1 MSLRDGPFQDL
12 RVPLTWT
19 AAVAVIVA
27 AIVGIALLLNDRRET
42 AQLQV
47 YGATKSVV
55 DTVSTPV
62 GRVVAAPGRWA
73 SAGVGGIQDYFFA
86 ASENHRLRQ
95 QLADMQRLHDETIRL
110 QNTNARLRAILG
122 LTVDPPLPM
131 TTAQIITDSRGPFAN
146 SRLADTG
153 TERGVMVGNPVMSD
167 HGLVGRVVG
176 VTRGASRVL
185 LLTDVSSRTPV
196 LVDRTNARAILTGD
210 GGAHPKMAYMRG
222 VDPVKIG
229 DRVLTSGDGGVF
241 PRGLPVGVAVR
252 GVDGTWRVKLD
263 SDDAPID
270 FVRILLFRSFD
281 QVIDQKALANSALP
295 PLPQA
300 DAADIAAQTQPKP
313 PQAAPASAPPAA
325 SAKPLAPHAPAQK
338 PASTQKLA
346 GAKAVHAKPPPTK
359 TPPKTPHRAAKP
371 ASGAAP

>member
-27 AIVGIALLLNDRRET
+27 GIVGIALLLNDRRET

-62 GRVVAAPGRWA
+62 GRVVAAPGQWA
-73 SAGVGGIQDYFFA
+73 RAGVGAVQDYFLA
-86 ASENHRLRQ
+86 GSENHHLRQ
-95 QLADMQRLHDETIRL
+95 QLADMQRLHDETVQLR
-110 QNTNARLRAILG
+110 NTNARLRAILG
-122 LTVDPPLPM
+122 LAVDPPLPM

-146 SRLADTG
+146 SRLADAG
-153 TERGVMVGNPVMSD
+153 TERGVTIGNPVMSD

-196 LVDRTNARAILTGD
+196 MVDRTNARAILTGD

-252 GVDGTWRVKLD
+252 GVDGAWRVKLD
-263 SDDAPID
+263 ADDAPID

-281 QVIDQKALANSALP
+281 QVTDQKALANSTVP

-300 DAADIAAQTQPKP
+300 DAEAIAAQIQAASTPQPAPTSTATQPKP
-313 PQAAPASAPPAA
+313 AARPP
-325 SAKPLAPHAPAQK
+325 
-338 PASTQKLA
+338 
-346 GAKAVHAKPPPTK
+346 
-359 TPPKTPHRAAKP
+359 
-371 ASGAAP
+371 SGAAPGMKPVSKPALANSAPPKPHHAAPAASTKAAP